1 MELVGSI
8 IAAFG
13 RVTAVTEEGLTRELR
28 AGDALYADDMLV
40 AAINSGATVRLTN
53 GSKLELAPGTVA
65 VLDSDVYDRDDGPD
79 DGSAHLRDVQLV
91 LRLAD
96 WGVRGAVA

>member
-8 IAAFG
+8 IAASG
-13 RVTAVTEEGLTRELR
+13 RVTAVTEAGIARELR
-28 AGDALYADDMLV
+28 AGDVLYADEMLV
-40 AAINSGATVRLTN
+40 AAINSGASVRLIN

-65 VLDSDVYDRDDGPD
+65 VLDSDVCDCDDSPD
-79 DGSAHLRDVQLV
+79 NGSARLSDVQLV